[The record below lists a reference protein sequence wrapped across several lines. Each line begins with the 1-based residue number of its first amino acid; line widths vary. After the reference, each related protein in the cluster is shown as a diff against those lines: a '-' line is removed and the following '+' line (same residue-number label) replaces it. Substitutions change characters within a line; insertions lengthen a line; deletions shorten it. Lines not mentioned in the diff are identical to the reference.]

1 MVFEFFSFEC
11 LWVAMCGHLA
21 GIKKGKGEKM
31 GELLSTYVLEKRWVG
46 LNVWQQEAAG
56 CASDSDGVCLRRDHD
71 SHVSQAGLLFWA
83 GCRGWWEMVL
93 DGSKKHMSLQANISV
108 AGPFDS
114 TVDIL
119 PGPVSMPF
127 SLDLQQ
133 IIDSKV
139 TDRHLSV
146 F

>member
-1 MVFEFFSFEC
+1 
-11 LWVAMCGHLA
+11 
-21 GIKKGKGEKM
+21 
-31 GELLSTYVLEKRWVG
+31 
-46 LNVWQQEAAG
+46 
-56 CASDSDGVCLRRDHD
+56 
-71 SHVSQAGLLFWA
+71 
-83 GCRGWWEMVL
+83 MVL